1 VFFTVQTFPLHSI
14 SSEDIGRH
22 VLTYGERYDN
32 MCGGGYGGG
41 AQGGESRGAKG
52 RAGTT
57 TGKDLIVRLVP
68 RALESTGR
76 S

>member
-1 VFFTVQTFPLHSI
+1 
-14 SSEDIGRH
+14 
-22 VLTYGERYDN
+22 